1 QTRQDRQPA
10 ANNQPARGWSPSM
23 IVLKFGGTSV
33 GDVTRVHHAAE
44 ITEGQPA
51 PRLVVVSAASG
62 VTNMLLE
69 AARAASNGDQ
79 ASVADLTGKIRAKH
93 DAIAAGIATE
103 ADRLLAVAELDQI
116 HARLNEALAEV
127 SAAGQL
133 SARNSDRIV
142 STGEKAMSVLLA
154 ATLR

>member
-1 QTRQDRQPA
+1 
-10 ANNQPARGWSPSM
+10 
-23 IVLKFGGTSV
+23 
-33 GDVTRVHHAAE
+33 
-44 ITEGQPA
+44 
-51 PRLVVVSAASG
+51 AASG

-79 ASVADLTGKIRAKH
+79 ASVADLTGKNRAKH
-93 DAIAAGIATE
+93 DAIANGIETE

-154 ATLR
+154 ATLRGRGTPAVHVFADQVIATDSRFGNARPDR